1 MAKRRKRSIE
11 ALVTI
16 DGFDLRW
23 QLRTEAQ
30 YVADGGFKGM
40 TFSVEMVDGP
50 HRELI
55 LEYPFPKKRPTGF
68 GQLPERAEVS
78 EDLVERAIRQAM
90 QAGWNPVSRGKPFV
104 FRVPEER
111 D

>member
-23 QLRTEAQ
+23 RLRTEAQ
-30 YVADGGFKGM
+30 YVTDGGFKGM

-55 LEYPFPKKRPTGF
+55 LEYPSPKKRPSGF
-68 GQLPERAEVS
+68 AHLPERPDVSAE
-78 EDLVERAIRQAM
+78 LVERAIRGAM

-104 FRVPEER
+104 FHVPEQQ